1 MREEAAGNGTGG
13 EHPNDATHGSDV
25 HLQELQDK
33 KKEEM
38 EE

>member
-1 MREEAAGNGTGG
+1 MEPAVSAKTA
-13 EHPNDATHGSDV
+13 ATHGSDV

>member
-1 MREEAAGNGTGG
+1 MELAVSAKTA
-13 EHPNDATHGSDV
+13 ATHGSDM

>member
-13 EHPNDATHGSDV
+13 ERQDSSTHGSDV

>member
-1 MREEAAGNGTGG
+1 MELAVSIKTTE
-13 EHPNDATHGSDV
+13 THGSDV
-25 HLQELQDK
+25 HLKELQDK